1 MKSVIFF
8 TTIFPIL
15 IKFIKYDIYDKHY
28 TLYIDN
34 ESKKTIGII
43 LMFYSLLLTFFTI
56 INIRRKISLLKI
68 YLFTNIINFTLSI
81 FYIIYK
87 KKQSATDISCIF
99 IIILN
104 IMWLFLENNK
114 Q

>member
-1 MKSVIFF
+1 MKTAIFF

-15 IKFIKYDIYDKHY
+15 IKFIKYDRYDKHY
-28 TLYIDN
+28 TLYIDD

-68 YLFTNIINFTLSI
+68 YFFTNIINFTLSI
-81 FYIIYK
+81 FYVIYK
-87 KKQSATDISCIF
+87 KNLSTIDISCIF
-99 IIILN
+99 MIVLN
-104 IMWLFLENNK
+104 IMWLFIENDK
-114 Q
+114 